1 VRFEFTWKAI
11 WAAAIEMS
19 LWFAHPIGASNS
31 ETFKACWFGVTLLSV
46 VIPWPPVIDSC
57 FRSTRHALE
66 ARSGSRM
73 KVSSAAMSEL
83 ATAARP
89 VGIIAKTARRVAVA
103 LTISIGVWLLMMTHW
118 KSSPSSLFLRT
129 IIVGLSATAAFA
141 LFEVW
146 PRKLPRWLQ
155 RWALQVVAVGVFM
168 PVTTLLIYVL
178 SAPQGAPPF
187 WEDGSRFAGWM
198 MLTFFS
204 ILLAPWTALAA
215 IVRQKEAFAR
225 DQKLAFALER
235 SELERE
241 ALDARLHLLQAQVA
255 PHFLF
260 NTLANV
266 QALVDA
272 GSPHASIVLRSLIA
286 YLRAAV
292 PVLDEP
298 AATIERELQLVR
310 PYLELMQMRMPDR
323 LQYSMNVDPAA
334 LKLRCP
340 PTTLLTLVE
349 NAVRHGIDPSE
360 EGGRIDIDIERRG
373 ERCVVRVTD
382 TGAGLQQSGSGLGT
396 GLTTLRERLQLI
408 FGDAAQLRL
417 MSGAPRGVSAEVDMP
432 AQT

>member
-1 VRFEFTWKAI
+1 
-11 WAAAIEMS
+11 
-19 LWFAHPIGASNS
+19 
-31 ETFKACWFGVTLLSV
+31 
-46 VIPWPPVIDSC
+46 
-57 FRSTRHALE
+57 
-66 ARSGSRM
+66 
-73 KVSSAAMSEL
+73 MSEL
-83 ATAARP
+83 ATAAKP
-89 VGIIAKTARRVAVA
+89 AGIIAKTSRRVAVA
-103 LTISIGVWLLMMTHW
+103 LTMSIGVGLLMMSVW
-118 KSSPSSLFLRT
+118 RSSPSSLFLRT
-129 IIVGLSATAAFA
+129 IILGLSATAAFG

-146 PRKLPRWLQ
+146 PRSLPQWLQ
-155 RWALQVVAVGVFM
+155 RWALQVVAVGVLM

-178 SAPQGAPPF
+178 STPQSAPPF
-187 WEDGSRFAGWM
+187 WRDPDRMNGWTH
-198 MLTFFS
+198 LTFAA

-215 IVRQKEAFAR
+215 VVRQKEAFAR

-235 SELERE
+235 SELERQ
-241 ALDARLHLLQAQVA
+241 ALDARLNLLQAQVA

-272 GSPHASIVLRSLIA
+272 GSPRASAVLRSLTA
-286 YLRAAV
+286 YLRAVV
-292 PVLDEP
+292 PLLHEP

-323 LQYSMNVDPAA
+323 LQYAMNVDPSA
-334 LKLRCP
+334 LKVRCP

-360 EGGRIDIDIERRG
+360 EGGRIDIDIDRRG

-382 TGAGLQQSGSGLGT
+382 TGAGLHQSANGLGT

-417 MSGAPRGVSAEVDMP
+417 TSGAPRGVAVEVDMP